1 MIALWILGILI
12 LLLIWLCLTRV
23 GAQVTL
29 SGGSAVVDVK
39 FGLFRFRVF
48 PGKKK
53 SKPSKEETAEKLEKP
68 KEKKEKQPMPK
79 PTFAD
84 IKDAVRTLWP
94 PLKRA
99 LDRTCRGIRIHP
111 LTVSLILG
119 GSDDPAAAAELYGY
133 ATDADTVTNFRLEKI
148 NYCKLLLEDSRS
160 LTHLFGAELEQLAFG
175 GGNYDPENDFHGIY
189 VLCGA
194 VGLGLMVLFLL
205 YFVWRIVRAL
215 LRSFTEV
222 FTWEAAGFGVALITC
237 VVHAYYTAGVL
248 RRPNVT
254 FYLGTILAAIYILT
268 RKAQKR
274 EETL

>member
-84 IKDAVRTLWP
+84 ITDAVRTLWP
-94 PLKRA
+94 PL
-99 LDRTCRGIRIHP
+99 
-111 LTVSLILG
+111 
-119 GSDDPAAAAELYGY
+119 
-133 ATDADTVTNFRLEKI
+133 
-148 NYCKLLLEDSRS
+148 
-160 LTHLFGAELEQLAFG
+160 
-175 GGNYDPENDFHGIY
+175 
-189 VLCGA
+189 
-194 VGLGLMVLFLL
+194 
-205 YFVWRIVRAL
+205 
-215 LRSFTEV
+215 
-222 FTWEAAGFGVALITC
+222 
-237 VVHAYYTAGVL
+237 
-248 RRPNVT
+248 
-254 FYLGTILAAIYILT
+254 
-268 RKAQKR
+268 
-274 EETL
+274 

>member
-119 GSDDPAAAAELYGY
+119 GSDDPAAAAEQYGY
-133 ATDADTVTNFRLEKI
+133 LQAAIWTGMPVLEKVLDI
-148 NYCKLLLEDSRS
+148 PEPSIHTDIDFDAQKPLVEGTVGVTARIGTLL
-160 LTHLFGAELEQLAFG
+160 G
-175 GGNYDPENDFHGIY
+175 
-189 VLCGA
+189 
-194 VGLGLMVLFLL
+194 VGLGIAIPALRWFLRFRKKAKQKPL
-205 YFVWRIVRAL
+205 APQP
-215 LRSFTEV
+215 
-222 FTWEAAGFGVALITC
+222 AA
-237 VVHAYYTAGVL
+237 
-248 RRPNVT
+248 
-254 FYLGTILAAIYILT
+254 
-268 RKAQKR
+268 
-274 EETL
+274 